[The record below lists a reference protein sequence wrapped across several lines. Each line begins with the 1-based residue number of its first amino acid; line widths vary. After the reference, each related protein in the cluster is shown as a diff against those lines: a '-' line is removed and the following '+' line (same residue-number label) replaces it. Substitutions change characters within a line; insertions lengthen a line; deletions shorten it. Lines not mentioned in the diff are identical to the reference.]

1 MIITTEKETIL
12 GNGSKSKAFSIT
24 ASPKVF
30 KILSS
35 DLYTNKI
42 RAVVRELIT
51 NMIDAHALN
60 GNPEKFIIQVPGRL
74 DPRFVCRDFGP
85 GMSDFDIQ
93 GDDNSPGLYNS
104 YFSSSKAE
112 SNDFIGGFGL
122 GSKSPFSYTDTFSI
136 TSYHKGEI
144 RGYVAYMDGD
154 GPQIKPTFVKEM
166 GPDDKTGIEIV
177 VPVEEKDFRNFAYE
191 VSYIMRPFKDLAI
204 INGLDREIDYFPD
217 FDDYYGV
224 NPERYWPDRG
234 GLYAIYGGIVYPI
247 DGGIVYPIDGV
258 IRDRNWLSIRNE
270 VNYIKFPMGSLDIAP
285 SREALSLDDRTR
297 KNIIER
303 VKELSEK
310 AFNEDVKRF
319 KESTSPRHTY
329 RELMKMGYSAR
340 DYMISNSVKFTT
352 KNLSYK
358 KMQSMFEPD
367 SKLCNAG
374 VVYEVNLDP
383 RLKRIKQSHETSA
396 VASSYR
402 LFGINATKINIVIDN
417 IKNRVN
423 IVRGLAHALDDSE
436 FNNTLN
442 IHHNERLL
450 FINPEVESQVDL
462 LPDIMAMFES
472 DEVNIHYLSEIE
484 ALVKSYIPKV
494 VKSKA
499 PRPKAA
505 TAFKFEIKDGRWEKE
520 ELFTLTSEA
529 DEITGYVAY
538 MHRSDIFSM
547 DGTTSLCHPS
557 MNILIRMANLIGIN
571 EFYVI
576 RPLLQKKVKELGQCQ
591 CIFEALRDLYV
602 DAFDDVDYDKYVG
615 YSSSAKRYIDKII
628 KYPELDFMMK
638 YFSVDEVSEEY
649 TRLANM
655 VSSLQGVY
663 FNGGKDTIGHD
674 IWTVTNLFDVLSN
687 NASKNSDKMVAE
699 FTKKFRIVSD
709 FIGYRNSLSDD
720 EVSQI
725 AKTMKAL
732 AA

>member
-247 DGGIVYPIDGV
+247 DGV
-258 IRDRNWLSIRNE
+258 IKDRNWLSIRNE

-367 SKLCNAG
+367 NKLCNAG

-402 LFGINATKINIVIDN
+402 LFGINTTKINIVIDN

-423 IVRGLAHALDDSE
+423 IVRGLARALDDSE

-450 FINPEVESQVDL
+450 FINPEVESQIDL

-615 YSSSAKRYIDKII
+615 YSSSAQRYIDKII
-628 KYPELDFMMK
+628 KYPELYFMMK
-638 YFSVDEVSEEY
+638 YFSTDDVSEEY
-649 TRLANM
+649 TRLANI
-655 VSSLQGVY
+655 VSSLRGVY

>member
-166 GPDDKTGIEIV
+166 GPNDKTGIEIV

-247 DGGIVYPIDGV
+247 DGV

-303 VKELSEK
+303 VKELSEQ

-402 LFGINATKINIVIDN
+402 LFGINTTKINIVIDN

-423 IVRGLAHALDDSE
+423 IVRGLARALDDSE

-450 FINPEVESQVDL
+450 FINPEVESQIDL
-462 LPDIMAMFES
+462 LPDIMTMFES

-484 ALVKSYIPKV
+484 ALVKSYIPKA
-494 VKSKA
+494 VKSTA

-557 MNILIRMANLIGIN
+557 TNILIRMANLIGIN

-591 CIFEALRDLYV
+591 CIFETLRDLYV

>member
-12 GNGSKSKAFSIT
+12 GNGSKSKAFSI
-24 ASPKVF
+24 AANPKVF

-247 DGGIVYPIDGV
+247 DGV

-402 LFGINATKINIVIDN
+402 LFGINTTKINIVIDN

-450 FINPEVESQVDL
+450 FINPEVESQIDL

-547 DGTTSLCHPS
+547 DGTTSLCNPS
-557 MNILIRMANLIGIN
+557 TSILIRMANLIGIN

-591 CIFEALRDLYV
+591 CIFETLRDLYV

-615 YSSSAKRYIDKII
+615 YSSSAQRYIDKII

-638 YFSVDEVSEEY
+638 YFSTDEVSEEY
-649 TRLANM
+649 TRLGNM
-655 VSSLQGVY
+655 VSSLRGVY

-674 IWTVTNLFDVLSN
+674 IWTVTNLFDELSR

>member
-12 GNGSKSKAFSIT
+12 GNGSKSKAFSI
-24 ASPKVF
+24 AANPKVF

-247 DGGIVYPIDGV
+247 DGV

-340 DYMISNSVKFTT
+340 DYMISNSIKFTT

-402 LFGINATKINIVIDN
+402 LFGINTTKINIVIDD

-450 FINPEVESQVDL
+450 FINPEVESQIDL

-557 MNILIRMANLIGIN
+557 TNILIRMANLIGIN

-591 CIFEALRDLYV
+591 CIFETLRDLYV

-674 IWTVTNLFDVLSN
+674 IWTVTNLFDELSR

>member
-247 DGGIVYPIDGV
+247 DGV

-402 LFGINATKINIVIDN
+402 LFGINTTKINIVIDN

-423 IVRGLAHALDDSE
+423 IVRGLARALDDSE

-450 FINPEVESQVDL
+450 FINPEVESQIDL

-484 ALVKSYIPKV
+484 ALVKSYIPKA
-494 VKSKA
+494 VKSTA
-499 PRPKAA
+499 PRPKTA

-557 MNILIRMANLIGIN
+557 TNILTRMANIIGIN

-591 CIFEALRDLYV
+591 CIFETLRDLYV

>member
-177 VPVEEKDFRNFAYE
+177 VPVEEKDFSNFAYE

-234 GLYAIYGGIVYPI
+234 GLYAIY
-247 DGGIVYPIDGV
+247 GGIVYPIDGV

-402 LFGINATKINIVIDN
+402 LFGINTTKINIVIDN

-450 FINPEVESQVDL
+450 FINPEVESQIDL

-529 DEITGYVAY
+529 DKITGYVAH

-615 YSSSAKRYIDKII
+615 YSSSAQRYIDKII

-638 YFSVDEVSEEY
+638 YFSTDEVSEEY
-649 TRLANM
+649 TRLGNM
-655 VSSLQGVY
+655 VSSLRGVY

-674 IWTVTNLFDVLSN
+674 IWTVTNLFDELSR

>member
-247 DGGIVYPIDGV
+247 DGV

-402 LFGINATKINIVIDN
+402 LFGINTTKINIVIDN

-423 IVRGLAHALDDSE
+423 IVRGLARALDDSE

-450 FINPEVESQVDL
+450 FINPEVESQIDL

-484 ALVKSYIPKV
+484 ALVKSYIPKI

-591 CIFEALRDLYV
+591 CIFETLRDLYV

-615 YSSSAKRYIDKII
+615 YSSSAQRYIDKII

-638 YFSVDEVSEEY
+638 YFSTDEVSEEY
-649 TRLANM
+649 TRLANI
-655 VSSLQGVY
+655 VSSLRGVY

>member
-12 GNGSKSKAFSIT
+12 GNGSKSKAFSI
-24 ASPKVF
+24 AANPKVF

-74 DPRFVCRDFGP
+74 DRRFVCRDFGP

-166 GPDDKTGIEIV
+166 GPNDKTGIEIV

-247 DGGIVYPIDGV
+247 DGV

-303 VKELSEK
+303 VKELSER

-402 LFGINATKINIVIDN
+402 LFGINTTKINIVIDN
-417 IKNRVN
+417 TKNRVN

-450 FINPEVESQVDL
+450 FINPEVESQIDL

-674 IWTVTNLFDVLSN
+674 IWTVTNLFDELSR

>member
-217 FDDYYGV
+217 FNDYYGV

-234 GLYAIYGGIVYPI
+234 GLYAIY
-247 DGGIVYPIDGV
+247 GGIVYPIDGV

-450 FINPEVESQVDL
+450 FINPEVESQIDL

-615 YSSSAKRYIDKII
+615 YSSSAQRYIDKII

-638 YFSVDEVSEEY
+638 YFSTDEVSEEY
-649 TRLANM
+649 TRLANI
-655 VSSLQGVY
+655 VSSLRGVY

-674 IWTVTNLFDVLSN
+674 IWTVTNLFDILSN

>member
-12 GNGSKSKAFSIT
+12 GNGSKSKAFSI
-24 ASPKVF
+24 AANPKVF

-247 DGGIVYPIDGV
+247 DGV

-402 LFGINATKINIVIDN
+402 LFGINTTKINIVIDN

-450 FINPEVESQVDL
+450 FINPEVESQIDL

-591 CIFEALRDLYV
+591 CIFETLRDLYV

-615 YSSSAKRYIDKII
+615 YSSSAQRYIDKII

-638 YFSVDEVSEEY
+638 YFSTDEVSEEY
-649 TRLANM
+649 TRLANI
-655 VSSLQGVY
+655 VSSLRGVY

-674 IWTVTNLFDVLSN
+674 IWTVTNLFDELSR

>member
-166 GPDDKTGIEIV
+166 GPNDKTGIEIV

-234 GLYAIYGGIVYPI
+234 GLYAIY
-247 DGGIVYPIDGV
+247 GGIVYPIDGV

-402 LFGINATKINIVIDN
+402 LFGINTTKINIVIDN

-423 IVRGLAHALDDSE
+423 IVRGLARALDDSE

-450 FINPEVESQVDL
+450 FINPEVESQIDL

-484 ALVKSYIPKV
+484 ALVKSYIPKA
-494 VKSKA
+494 VKSTS
-499 PRPKAA
+499 PRPKTA

-557 MNILIRMANLIGIN
+557 TNILIRMANLIGIN

-591 CIFEALRDLYV
+591 CIFETLRDLYV

-615 YSSSAKRYIDKII
+615 YSSSAQRYIDKII

-638 YFSVDEVSEEY
+638 YFSTDEVSEEY
-649 TRLANM
+649 TRLGNM
-655 VSSLQGVY
+655 VSSLRGIY

>member
-247 DGGIVYPIDGV
+247 DGV
-258 IRDRNWLSIRNE
+258 IRDRSWLSIRNE

-402 LFGINATKINIVIDN
+402 LFGINTTKINIVIDN

-450 FINPEVESQVDL
+450 FINPEVESQIDL

-615 YSSSAKRYIDKII
+615 YSSSAQRYIDKII

-638 YFSVDEVSEEY
+638 YFSTDEVSEEY
-649 TRLANM
+649 TRLANI
-655 VSSLQGVY
+655 VSSLRGVY

>member
-247 DGGIVYPIDGV
+247 DGV

-450 FINPEVESQVDL
+450 FINPEVESQIDL

-494 VKSKA
+494 VKSTA
-499 PRPKAA
+499 PRPKTA

-557 MNILIRMANLIGIN
+557 TNILIRMANLIGIN

-591 CIFEALRDLYV
+591 CIFETLRDLYV

>member
-177 VPVEEKDFRNFAYE
+177 VPVEEKDFSNFAYE

-247 DGGIVYPIDGV
+247 DGV
-258 IRDRNWLSIRNE
+258 IRERNWLSIRNE

-402 LFGINATKINIVIDN
+402 LFGINTTKINIVIDN

-450 FINPEVESQVDL
+450 FINPEVESQIDL

-615 YSSSAKRYIDKII
+615 YSSSAQRYIDKII

-638 YFSVDEVSEEY
+638 YFSTDEVSEEY
-649 TRLANM
+649 TRLGNM
-655 VSSLQGVY
+655 VSSLRGVY

-674 IWTVTNLFDVLSN
+674 IWTVTNLFDELSR

>member
-166 GPDDKTGIEIV
+166 GPNDKTGIEIV

-204 INGLDREIDYFPD
+204 INDLDREIDYFPD

-247 DGGIVYPIDGV
+247 EGV

-402 LFGINATKINIVIDN
+402 LFGINTTKINIVIDN

-423 IVRGLAHALDDSE
+423 IVRGLARALDDSE

-450 FINPEVESQVDL
+450 FINPEVESQIDL

-484 ALVKSYIPKV
+484 DLVKSYIPKA

-557 MNILIRMANLIGIN
+557 TNILIRMANLIGIN

-591 CIFEALRDLYV
+591 CIFETLRDLYV

-638 YFSVDEVSEEY
+638 YFSLDEVSEEY

>member
-166 GPDDKTGIEIV
+166 GPNDKTGIEIV

-247 DGGIVYPIDGV
+247 DGV
-258 IRDRNWLSIRNE
+258 IKDRNWLSIRNE

-402 LFGINATKINIVIDN
+402 LFGINTTKINIVIDN

-423 IVRGLAHALDDSE
+423 IVRGLARALDDSE

-450 FINPEVESQVDL
+450 FINPEVESQIDL

-484 ALVKSYIPKV
+484 ALVKSYIPKA
-494 VKSKA
+494 VKSTA

-557 MNILIRMANLIGIN
+557 TNILIRMANLIGIN

-591 CIFEALRDLYV
+591 CIFETLRDLYV

-663 FNGGKDTIGHD
+663 FNGGRDTIGHD
-674 IWTVTNLFDVLSN
+674 IWTVTNLFDELSR

>member
-247 DGGIVYPIDGV
+247 DGV

-402 LFGINATKINIVIDN
+402 LFGINTTKINIVIDN

-423 IVRGLAHALDDSE
+423 IVRGLARALDDSE

-450 FINPEVESQVDL
+450 FINPEVESQIDL

-674 IWTVTNLFDVLSN
+674 IWTVTNLFDELSH

>member
-247 DGGIVYPIDGV
+247 DGV

-303 VKELSEK
+303 VKELSEQ

-402 LFGINATKINIVIDN
+402 LFGINTTKINIVIDN

-423 IVRGLAHALDDSE
+423 IVRGLARALDDSE

-450 FINPEVESQVDL
+450 FINPEVESQIDL

-484 ALVKSYIPKV
+484 ALVKNYIPKV

-615 YSSSAKRYIDKII
+615 YSSSAQRYIDKII

-638 YFSVDEVSEEY
+638 YFSTDEVSEEY
-649 TRLANM
+649 TRLGNM
-655 VSSLQGVY
+655 VSSLRGVY

-709 FIGYRNSLSDD
+709 FIGYRSSLSDD

>member
-12 GNGSKSKAFSIT
+12 GNGSKSKAFSI
-24 ASPKVF
+24 AANPKVF

-166 GPDDKTGIEIV
+166 GPNDKTGIEIV

-234 GLYAIYGGIVYPI
+234 GLYAIY
-247 DGGIVYPIDGV
+247 GGIVYPIDGV

-402 LFGINATKINIVIDN
+402 LFGINTTKINIVIDN

-423 IVRGLAHALDDSE
+423 IVRGLARALDDSE

-450 FINPEVESQVDL
+450 FINPEVESQIDL

-484 ALVKSYIPKV
+484 ALVKSYIPKA
-494 VKSKA
+494 VKSTA
-499 PRPKAA
+499 PRPKTA

-557 MNILIRMANLIGIN
+557 TNILIRMANLIGIN

-591 CIFEALRDLYV
+591 CIFETLRDLYV

-649 TRLANM
+649 TRLGNM
-655 VSSLQGVY
+655 VSSLQGIY
-663 FNGGKDTIGHD
+663 FNGGKGTIGHD
-674 IWTVTNLFDVLSN
+674 IWTVTNLFDELSR

>member
-247 DGGIVYPIDGV
+247 DGV

-303 VKELSEK
+303 VKELGEK

-374 VVYEVNLDP
+374 IVYEVNLDP

-450 FINPEVESQVDL
+450 FINPEVESQIDL

-591 CIFEALRDLYV
+591 CIFETLRDLYV
-602 DAFDDVDYDKYVG
+602 DAFDAVDYDKYVG

>member
-247 DGGIVYPIDGV
+247 DGV

-303 VKELSEK
+303 VKELSEQ

-396 VASSYR
+396 IASSYR
-402 LFGINATKINIVIDN
+402 LFGINTTKINIVIDN

-423 IVRGLAHALDDSE
+423 IVRGLARALDDSE

-450 FINPEVESQVDL
+450 FINPEVESQIDL
-462 LPDIMAMFES
+462 LPDIMAMFEN

-494 VKSKA
+494 VKNKA

>member
-247 DGGIVYPIDGV
+247 DGV

-383 RLKRIKQSHETSA
+383 RLKRIKQSHETSV

-450 FINPEVESQVDL
+450 FINPEVESQIDL

-615 YSSSAKRYIDKII
+615 YSSSAQRYIDKII

-638 YFSVDEVSEEY
+638 YFSTDEVSEEY
-649 TRLANM
+649 TRLANI
-655 VSSLQGVY
+655 VSSLRGVY

>member
-247 DGGIVYPIDGV
+247 DGV

-402 LFGINATKINIVIDN
+402 LFGINTTKINIVIDN
-417 IKNRVN
+417 TKNRVN
-423 IVRGLAHALDDSE
+423 IVRGLARALDDSE

-450 FINPEVESQVDL
+450 FINPEVESQIDL

-484 ALVKSYIPKV
+484 ALVKSYIPKA
-494 VKSKA
+494 VKSTA

-505 TAFKFEIKDGRWEKE
+505 TAFKFEIKDGRWEKRNY
-520 ELFTLTSEA
+520 LHLRQKQ
-529 DEITGYVAY
+529 
-538 MHRSDIFSM
+538 MK
-547 DGTTSLCHPS
+547 
-557 MNILIRMANLIGIN
+557 
-571 EFYVI
+571 
-576 RPLLQKKVKELGQCQ
+576 LLV
-591 CIFEALRDLYV
+591 
-602 DAFDDVDYDKYVG
+602 
-615 YSSSAKRYIDKII
+615 
-628 KYPELDFMMK
+628 M
-638 YFSVDEVSEEY
+638 
-649 TRLANM
+649 
-655 VSSLQGVY
+655 
-663 FNGGKDTIGHD
+663 
-674 IWTVTNLFDVLSN
+674 
-687 NASKNSDKMVAE
+687 
-699 FTKKFRIVSD
+699 
-709 FIGYRNSLSDD
+709 
-720 EVSQI
+720 
-725 AKTMKAL
+725 
-732 AA
+732 

>member
-247 DGGIVYPIDGV
+247 DGV

-402 LFGINATKINIVIDN
+402 LFGINTTQINIVIDN

-423 IVRGLAHALDDSE
+423 IVRGLARALDDSE

-450 FINPEVESQVDL
+450 FINPEVESQIDL

-615 YSSSAKRYIDKII
+615 YSSSAQRYIDKII

-638 YFSVDEVSEEY
+638 YFSTDEVSEEY
-649 TRLANM
+649 TRLANI
-655 VSSLQGVY
+655 VSSLRGVY

>member
-247 DGGIVYPIDGV
+247 DGV

-402 LFGINATKINIVIDN
+402 LFGINTTKINIVIDN

-423 IVRGLAHALDDSE
+423 IVRGLARALDDSE

-442 IHHNERLL
+442 IYHNERLL
-450 FINPEVESQVDL
+450 FINPEVESQIDL

-615 YSSSAKRYIDKII
+615 YSSSAQRYIDKII

-638 YFSVDEVSEEY
+638 YFSTDEVSEEY
-649 TRLANM
+649 TRLANI
-655 VSSLQGVY
+655 VSSLRGVY

>member
-247 DGGIVYPIDGV
+247 DGV

-402 LFGINATKINIVIDN
+402 LFGINTTKINIVIDN
-417 IKNRVN
+417 TKNRVN
-423 IVRGLAHALDDSE
+423 IVRGLARALDDSE

-450 FINPEVESQVDL
+450 FINPEVESQIDL

-484 ALVKSYIPKV
+484 ALVKSYIPKA
-494 VKSKA
+494 VKSTA

-674 IWTVTNLFDVLSN
+674 IWTVTNLFDELSR

>member
-191 VSYIMRPFKDLAI
+191 VSYIMRPFKDMAI

-234 GLYAIYGGIVYPI
+234 GLYAIY
-247 DGGIVYPIDGV
+247 GGIVYPIDGV

-402 LFGINATKINIVIDN
+402 LFGINTTKINIVIDN

-450 FINPEVESQVDL
+450 FINPEVESQIDL

-615 YSSSAKRYIDKII
+615 YSSSAQRYIDKII

-638 YFSVDEVSEEY
+638 YFSTDEVSEEY
-649 TRLANM
+649 TRLGNM
-655 VSSLQGVY
+655 VSSLRGVY

-674 IWTVTNLFDVLSN
+674 IWTVTNLFDELSR

-732 AA
+732 AV

>member
-12 GNGSKSKAFSIT
+12 GNGSKSKAFSI
-24 ASPKVF
+24 AANPKVF

-247 DGGIVYPIDGV
+247 DGV

-319 KESTSPRHTY
+319 KESTSPRHAY

-402 LFGINATKINIVIDN
+402 LFGINTTKINIVIDN

-450 FINPEVESQVDL
+450 FINPEVESQIDL

-484 ALVKSYIPKV
+484 ALVKSYIPKI

-615 YSSSAKRYIDKII
+615 YSSSAQRYIDKII

-638 YFSVDEVSEEY
+638 YFSTDEVSEEY
-649 TRLANM
+649 TRLANI
-655 VSSLQGVY
+655 VSSLRGVY

-674 IWTVTNLFDVLSN
+674 IWTVTNLFDELSR

>member
-247 DGGIVYPIDGV
+247 DGV
-258 IRDRNWLSIRNE
+258 IKDRNWLSIRNE

-402 LFGINATKINIVIDN
+402 LFGINTTKINIVIDN

-423 IVRGLAHALDDSE
+423 IIRGLARALDDSE

-450 FINPEVESQVDL
+450 FINPEVESQIDL

-484 ALVKSYIPKV
+484 ALVKSYIPKA
-494 VKSKA
+494 VKSTA
-499 PRPKAA
+499 PRPKTA

-557 MNILIRMANLIGIN
+557 TNILIRMANLIGIN

-591 CIFEALRDLYV
+591 CIFETLRDLYV

>member
-12 GNGSKSKAFSIT
+12 GNGSKSKAFSI
-24 ASPKVF
+24 AANPKVF

-247 DGGIVYPIDGV
+247 DGV

-402 LFGINATKINIVIDN
+402 LFGINTTKINIVIDN

-450 FINPEVESQVDL
+450 FINPEVESQIDL

-615 YSSSAKRYIDKII
+615 YSSSAQRYIDKII

-638 YFSVDEVSEEY
+638 YFSTDEVSEEY
-649 TRLANM
+649 TRLANI
-655 VSSLQGVY
+655 VSSLRGVY

-674 IWTVTNLFDVLSN
+674 IWTVTNLFDELSR

>member
-247 DGGIVYPIDGV
+247 DGV

-450 FINPEVESQVDL
+450 FINPEVESQIDL

-484 ALVKSYIPKV
+484 ALVKNYIPKV

-615 YSSSAKRYIDKII
+615 YSSSAQRYIDKII

-638 YFSVDEVSEEY
+638 YFSTDEVSEEY
-649 TRLANM
+649 TRLANI
-655 VSSLQGVY
+655 VSSLRGVY

>member
-12 GNGSKSKAFSIT
+12 GNGSKSKAFSI
-24 ASPKVF
+24 AANPKVF

-60 GNPEKFIIQVPGRL
+60 GNPEKFIIQIPGRL

-166 GPDDKTGIEIV
+166 GPNDKTGIEIV

-234 GLYAIYGGIVYPI
+234 GLYAIY
-247 DGGIVYPIDGV
+247 GGIVYPIDGV

-402 LFGINATKINIVIDN
+402 LFGINTTKINIVIDN

-450 FINPEVESQVDL
+450 FINPEVESQIDL
-462 LPDIMAMFES
+462 LPDIIAMFES

-591 CIFEALRDLYV
+591 CIFETLRDLYV

-615 YSSSAKRYIDKII
+615 YSSSAQRYIDKII

-638 YFSVDEVSEEY
+638 YFSTDEVSEEY
-649 TRLANM
+649 TRLANI
-655 VSSLQGVY
+655 VSSLRGVY

-709 FIGYRNSLSDD
+709 FIGYRSSLSDD

>member
-1 MIITTEKETIL
+1 MIIATEKETIL

-166 GPDDKTGIEIV
+166 GPNDKTGIEIV

-247 DGGIVYPIDGV
+247 DGV
-258 IRDRNWLSIRNE
+258 IRERNWLSIRNE

-402 LFGINATKINIVIDN
+402 LFGINTTKINIVIDN

-423 IVRGLAHALDDSE
+423 IVRGLARALDDSE

-450 FINPEVESQVDL
+450 FINPEVESQIDL
-462 LPDIMAMFES
+462 LPDIIAMFES

-484 ALVKSYIPKV
+484 ALVKSYIPKA
-494 VKSKA
+494 VKSTA
-499 PRPKAA
+499 PRPKTA

-557 MNILIRMANLIGIN
+557 TNILIRMANLIGIN
-571 EFYVI
+571 EFYII

-591 CIFEALRDLYV
+591 CIFETLRDLYV

-649 TRLANM
+649 TRLGNM
-655 VSSLQGVY
+655 VSSLQGIY
-663 FNGGKDTIGHD
+663 FNGGKGTIGHD
-674 IWTVTNLFDVLSN
+674 IWTVTNLFDELSR

>member
-247 DGGIVYPIDGV
+247 DGV

-310 AFNEDVKRF
+310 AFTEDVKRF

-402 LFGINATKINIVIDN
+402 LFGINTTKINIVIDN

-450 FINPEVESQVDL
+450 FINPEVESQIDL

-484 ALVKSYIPKV
+484 TLVKSYIPKV

-615 YSSSAKRYIDKII
+615 YSSSAQRYIDKII

-638 YFSVDEVSEEY
+638 YFSTDEVSEEY
-649 TRLANM
+649 TRLANI
-655 VSSLQGVY
+655 VSSLRGVY

-674 IWTVTNLFDVLSN
+674 IWTVTNLFDELSN

>member
-60 GNPEKFIIQVPGRL
+60 GNHEKFIIQVPGRL

-247 DGGIVYPIDGV
+247 DGV

-303 VKELSEK
+303 VKELSEQ

-402 LFGINATKINIVIDN
+402 LFGINTTKINIVIDD

-450 FINPEVESQVDL
+450 FINPEVESQIDL

-484 ALVKSYIPKV
+484 ALVKSYIPKA

-505 TAFKFEIKDGRWEKE
+505 TAFKFKIKDGRWEKE

-557 MNILIRMANLIGIN
+557 TSILTRMANLIGIN

-591 CIFEALRDLYV
+591 CIFETLRDLYV

-615 YSSSAKRYIDKII
+615 YSSSAQRYIDKII

-638 YFSVDEVSEEY
+638 YFSTDEVSEEY
-649 TRLANM
+649 TRLGNM
-655 VSSLQGVY
+655 VSSLRGIY

-687 NASKNSDKMVAE
+687 NASKNSDKVVAE

>member
-247 DGGIVYPIDGV
+247 DGV

-402 LFGINATKINIVIDN
+402 LFGINTTKINIVIDN

-423 IVRGLAHALDDSE
+423 IVRGLARALDDSE

-450 FINPEVESQVDL
+450 FINPEVESQIDL

-494 VKSKA
+494 VKSTA

-557 MNILIRMANLIGIN
+557 TSILTRMANLIGIN

-591 CIFEALRDLYV
+591 CIFETLRDLYV
-602 DAFDDVDYDKYVG
+602 DAFDAVDYDKYVG

-649 TRLANM
+649 TRLGNM
-655 VSSLQGVY
+655 VSSLQGIY

-674 IWTVTNLFDVLSN
+674 IWTVTNLFDELSR

>member
-204 INGLDREIDYFPD
+204 ISGLDREIDYFPD

-247 DGGIVYPIDGV
+247 DGVV
-258 IRDRNWLSIRNE
+258 RDRNWLSIRNE

-297 KNIIER
+297 KNIIVR

-402 LFGINATKINIVIDN
+402 LFGINTTKINIVIDN

-423 IVRGLAHALDDSE
+423 IVRGLARALDDSE

-450 FINPEVESQVDL
+450 FINPEVESQIDL

-484 ALVKSYIPKV
+484 DLVKSYIPKA

-557 MNILIRMANLIGIN
+557 TSILTRMANLIGIN

-591 CIFEALRDLYV
+591 CIFETLRDLYV

>member
-12 GNGSKSKAFSIT
+12 GNGSKSKAFSI
-24 ASPKVF
+24 AANPKVF

-247 DGGIVYPIDGV
+247 DGV

-303 VKELSEK
+303 VKELSEQ

-402 LFGINATKINIVIDN
+402 LFGINTTKINIVIDN

-450 FINPEVESQVDL
+450 FINPEVESQIDL

-472 DEVNIHYLSEIE
+472 DEVSIHYLSEIE
-484 ALVKSYIPKV
+484 ALVKNYIPKV

-615 YSSSAKRYIDKII
+615 YSSSAQRYIDKII

-638 YFSVDEVSEEY
+638 YFSTDEVSEEY
-649 TRLANM
+649 TRLANI
-655 VSSLQGVY
+655 VSSLRGVY

>member
-12 GNGSKSKAFSIT
+12 GNGSKSKAFSI
-24 ASPKVF
+24 AANPKVF

-247 DGGIVYPIDGV
+247 DGV

-450 FINPEVESQVDL
+450 FINPEVESQIDL

>member
-247 DGGIVYPIDGV
+247 DGV

-402 LFGINATKINIVIDN
+402 LFGINTTKINIVIDN

-423 IVRGLAHALDDSE
+423 IVRGLAHALDDKE

-450 FINPEVESQVDL
+450 FINPEVESQIDL

-484 ALVKSYIPKV
+484 ALVKSYIPKA

-547 DGTTSLCHPS
+547 DGTTSLCNPS
-557 MNILIRMANLIGIN
+557 TSILTRMANLIGIN

-591 CIFEALRDLYV
+591 CIFETLRDLYV

-649 TRLANM
+649 TRLGNM
-655 VSSLQGVY
+655 VSSLQGIY
-663 FNGGKDTIGHD
+663 FNGGKGTIGHD
-674 IWTVTNLFDVLSN
+674 IWTVTNLFETLSY